1 MTADLDAKAEIQAGV
16 PHRRWIVGWRLWTVP
31 TRARVLILLVEVVA
45 AVALLVALSRFRF
58 TGLAVGRW
66 VLLAAVSLLHAEAAS
81 KIERMRRYL
90 AAGTHV
96 TMTSV
101 WVMTA
106 VLVLP
111 AGYAGVLVA
120 LLFGF
125 SSWQRK
131 RQRAL
136 LPYRDV
142 FNLSV
147 AVLATLA
154 ASGIH
159 ILLDQH
165 LPAMPAHGV
174 TAIAAIVAAAVY
186 FGLSALLVLSAI
198 YLAVGPMP
206 LTDLLPDREETALE
220 VGTLVLGIF
229 TAQTVLLMPWLLPFV
244 VVLLVLLQRSSLVAQ
259 LEVAAA
265 TDTKTGLLNAA
276 AWQELAQ
283 RELVRSQHSELPC
296 ALLLLDL
303 DHFKLVNDTL
313 GHLAGDAALRAIGEA
328 LKRELRGYD
337 AVARFGGE
345 EFVVL
350 LNDLNL
356 EAAVLVAERTL
367 ARVRSLEIAGPNDDV
382 PQMRLTASIGL
393 AAHPQHGQHL
403 TDLLEAADVAL
414 YAAKHAGRDR
424 VGLPPEPHPAAHPA

>member
-1 MTADLDAKAEIQAGV
+1 MTADLGTKAVSRPRGPV
-16 PHRRWIVGWRLWTVP
+16 RWLTGWRLWTVP
-31 TRARVLILLVEVVA
+31 ARARVLIILTEAIAVLGLVA
-45 AVALLVALSRFRF
+45 ALSRFEF
-58 TGLAVGRW
+58 TGWAAGRW
-66 VLLAAVSLLHAEAAS
+66 LLIAAVSILHAEAAA

-90 AAGTHV
+90 SASMHI

-106 VLVLP
+106 VLALP
-111 AGYAGVLVA
+111 AGYAATLVA
-120 LLFGF
+120 LVFGF
-125 SSWQRK
+125 SSWQRS
-131 RQRAL
+131 RQHSL
-136 LPYRDV
+136 LAYRD
-142 FNLSV
+142 FYNGAV

-154 ASGIH
+154 ASGMH
-159 ILLDQH
+159 SLLIGH
-165 LPAMPAHGV
+165 LPTLPAGGS
-174 TAIAAIVAAAVY
+174 TAIAAVMAAAVY
-186 FGLSALLVLSAI
+186 FGLSTVLVLSTI
-198 YLAVGPMP
+198 NFAVGPMP
-206 LTDLLPDREETALE
+206 LSELLPDREEFALE
-220 VGTLVLGIF
+220 AGTLVLGLF
-229 TAQTVLLMPWLLPFV
+229 TAQAVIQTPWLLPLV
-244 VVLLVLLQRSSLVAQ
+244 ILLLVLLQRSSLVSQ

-265 TDTKTGLLNAA
+265 TDTKTGLLNAS

-283 RELVRSQHSELPC
+283 RELVRSQHTDSPC

-303 DHFKLVNDTL
+303 DHFKRVNDTL
-313 GHLAGDAALRAIGEA
+313 GHLAGDSALRAIGEA

-367 ARVRSLEIAGPNDDV
+367 ARIRSLEITASDGTA
-382 PQMRLTASIGL
+382 QMRLTASIGL
-393 AAHPQHGQHL
+393 AAQPQHGQHL

-424 VGLPPEPHPAAHPA
+424 VGLPPENHPAAHPA